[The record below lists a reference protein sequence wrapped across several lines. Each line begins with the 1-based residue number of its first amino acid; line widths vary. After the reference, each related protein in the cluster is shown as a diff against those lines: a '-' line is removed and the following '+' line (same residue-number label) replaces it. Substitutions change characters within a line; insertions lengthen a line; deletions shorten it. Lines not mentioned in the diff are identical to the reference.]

1 MVVCSKCG
9 GKTVKNGTVK
19 RILRTGYGD
28 VEELSIQRVKCKVC
42 GRVERVLPEEVER
55 FKQYSRIVL
64 EDARELS
71 VDEMLD
77 IYADSISEMSIKRWR
92 TRK

>member
-1 MVVCSKCG
+1 MVCSKCSG
-9 GKTVKNGTVK
+9 AVVKNGTVK

-71 VDEMLD
+71 AEEMLD
-77 IYADSISEMSIKRWR
+77 IYADSISELSIKRWR